1 MRVISG
7 KFSGRKIYSPKGK
20 GIRPTSDRF
29 KETLFNIIEYGLKI
43 NLKDKNILDVFA
55 GSGSLGIEAIS
66 RGAKSCLFIDKSSIS
81 IETIQKNIITLDIS
95 SNSNC
100 LKTDVNRI
108 SKFSRAPESK
118 FDIIFSDPPYINND
132 LNIVAID
139 KLIDKGWLND
149 NAYLFIETSQKN
161 EIPEINFFDFQDKRV
176 IGDSSLLIYL
186 STSY

>member
-1 MRVISG
+1 M
-7 KFSGRKIYSPKGK
+7 
-20 GIRPTSDRF
+20 
-29 KETLFNIIEYGLKI
+29 
-43 NLKDKNILDVFA
+43 
-55 GSGSLGIEAIS
+55 
-66 RGAKSCLFIDKSSIS
+66 
-81 IETIQKNIITLDIS
+81 
-95 SNSNC
+95 
-100 LKTDVNRI
+100 KTDVNRI

-176 IGDSSLLIYL
+176 IGDSYLLIYL

>member
-1 MRVISG
+1 M
-7 KFSGRKIYSPKGK
+7 
-20 GIRPTSDRF
+20 
-29 KETLFNIIEYGLKI
+29 
-43 NLKDKNILDVFA
+43 
-55 GSGSLGIEAIS
+55 
-66 RGAKSCLFIDKSSIS
+66 
-81 IETIQKNIITLDIS
+81 
-95 SNSNC
+95 
-100 LKTDVNRI
+100 KTDVNRI
-108 SKFSRAPESK
+108 SKFSRAPENK